1 MAQNNF
7 PLTLKAGPRARAHIT
22 QHGLR
27 PSDIAMIP
35 GAAGGPKALGLLG
48 LDLAIFGDWLKPA
61 VQPIHLIGSSVGAW
75 RFANA
80 CRDDPAA
87 ALKKFA
93 QLYTAQRYPKG
104 ANARYV
110 ADSVREVLAQMFDG
124 AEAEVVTAAKY
135 RLHIIAA
142 RGIGPLKRDGGLAT
156 KGAFSLAVLANLI
169 GRKHL
174 RHFFARTVFSD
185 ARAQLPL
192 LGDEAVQ
199 RSSKYRHF
207 DQFHTQVLPLN
218 ADNLR
223 EALRAS
229 GAIPLVIESVANI
242 PGAQPGPYWD
252 GGLIDY
258 HLNFPY
264 NQSDGIVLFPHFTDH
279 IIPGWLDKPMPWR
292 RAQKIQAGGWLDNV
306 LLVAPSRSYL
316 DSLPYKKLPDRND
329 FKHFMHDVDG
339 RVKYWE
345 WAIGESERLGDTFMA
360 LVEGREDFS
369 GRVQA
374 L

>member
-1 MAQNNF
+1 MNNNNF
-7 PLTLKAGPRARAHIT
+7 PLILKAGPRALAHIA
-22 QHGLR
+22 QNGLS
-27 PSDIAMIP
+27 PNDIAMIP

-48 LDLAIFGDWLKPA
+48 LDLAVFGHWLKA
-61 VQPIHLIGSSVGAW
+61 AAQPIHLIGSSVGAW

-80 CRDDPAA
+80 CRNDPAT
-87 ALKKFA
+87 ALQKFA
-93 QLYTAQRYPKG
+93 ALYTAQRYPKG

-110 ADSVREVLAQMFDG
+110 ADSVRDVLSQMFDG
-124 AEAEVVTAAKY
+124 AEAEIVSAEKY
-135 RLHIIAA
+135 RLHVIAA
-142 RGIGPLKRDGGLAT
+142 RGIGPLKRDAGLAT
-156 KGAFSLAVLANLI
+156 KGAFSLAVLANLV
-169 GRKHL
+169 GRQHL

-185 ARAQLPL
+185 VRSRLPF
-192 LGDEAVQ
+192 LGNIENT
-199 RSSKYRHF
+199 HF
-207 DQFHTQVLPLN
+207 DRFHTQVLALS

-264 NQSDGIVLFPHFTDH
+264 NQASGIVLFPHFTDH

-329 FKHFMHDVDG
+329 FKHFMNDVDG

-345 WAIGESERLGDTFMA
+345 RAIEESKRLGDAFMA
-360 LVEGREDFS
+360 LVEGRESFA
-369 GRVQA
+369 GRIQA

>member
-1 MAQNNF
+1 MLNNNF
-7 PLTLKAGPRARAHIT
+7 PLTLKAGPRALAHIK

-110 ADSVREVLAQMFDG
+110 ADSVRDVLAQMFDG
-124 AEAEVVTAAKY
+124 AEAEIVAANKY

-142 RGIGPLKRDGGLAT
+142 RGIGPLKRDAGLAT

-185 ARAQLPL
+185 ARAQLPFL
-192 LGDEAVQ
+192 ADEAG
-199 RSSKYRHF
+199 SNSPKYGHF
-207 DQFHTQVLPLN
+207 DRFHTQVLALN

-229 GAIPLVIESVANI
+229 GAIPLIIESVASI

-264 NQSDGIVLFPHFTDH
+264 NQSEGIVLFPHFTDH

-316 DSLPYKKLPDRND
+316 DSLPHKKLPDRSD
-329 FKHFMHDVDG
+329 FKRFMHDVDG

-345 WAIGESERLGDTFMA
+345 RAIGESARLGDAFMA
-360 LVEGREDFS
+360 LVEGREDFA
-369 GRVQA
+369 GRVVA